1 MGTIDVAFSPSAFL
15 GCLAVLIPRTRE
27 SASVIRRARTS
38 TNVAER
44 DHEAGVGQHLA
55 EHVALG
61 AHEAAPSQQDG
72 SDHRVGEGS
81 PRATFHTKVAVDTTI
96 HHT

>member
-1 MGTIDVAFSPSAFL
+1 MGTTDVAFSPSAFL

-38 TNVAER
+38 TNVAEG

-61 AHEAAPSQQDG
+61 AHDAAPSQQAVLTTG
-72 SDHRVGEGS
+72 VGEGS
-81 PRATFHTKVAVDTTI
+81 PRATFHTKVAVDTTV

>member
-1 MGTIDVAFSPSAFL
+1 VLDQCGPFYALSYGDHRRRLLAKRVL
-15 GCLAVLIPRTRE
+15 GCLGVLIPRTRE

-38 TNVAER
+38 TNVAEG

-61 AHEAAPSQQDG
+61 ARDAAPSQ
-72 SDHRVGEGS
+72 R
-81 PRATFHTKVAVDTTI
+81 RF
-96 HHT
+96 